1 MQKYFGKKIGTLIE
15 IHGKRDKG
23 EVGIRGYHST
33 VDHLVT
39 FRIIAEEC
47 CNDKNYLLYFFV
59 DFRKSFDTMP
69 RTNL

>member
-1 MQKYFGKKIGTLIE
+1 LEKKISTWLE
-15 IHGKRDKG
+15 RNGKRDKG

-39 FRIIAEEC
+39 FKIIAEEC
-47 CNDKNYLLYFFV
+47 CNDKNDLLYFFI
-59 DFRKSFDTMP
+59 DFRKYFDIMP